1 MRTQRRRVDVKGKF
15 NTLLKFVVM
24 ALCSASAW
32 AQVTINPGDIL
43 VTDPGAVNGH
53 GAVLRIDPTSGAQTV
68 VSQGGLFS
76 RPTALAIEA
85 DGKIVTANRTLPGV
99 VRVDPQTGGQ
109 TIVASQPIVDPFG
122 LALEANGSIVVS
134 DLGCRDHSCT
144 SGLARTPAVY
154 RINPVS
160 GAVTTVTAGGYL
172 DSPFA
177 IPVHANGGIL
187 VTDATSSLSP
197 LTGQGGIIRINPA
210 TGAQTV
216 VSQGRLD
223 FGCPFGIAVD
233 ANGMILN
240 TVLTF
245 GGYGCAPAAIF
256 RANPTVDQNT
266 AFSPHSMN
274 WAGPFGLAVDS
285 DGSVVVAEEAYQ
297 AIFRVNPN
305 TGFPTQISRFGNFV
319 APTHVAIARP
329 ATANVSV
336 TLTGNAATVTAGD
349 GITYTYTITVN

>member
-1 MRTQRRRVDVKGKF
+1 MKGKF

-134 DLGCRDHSCT
+134 DL
-144 SGLARTPAVY
+144 
-154 RINPVS
+154 
-160 GAVTTVTAGGYL
+160 
-172 DSPFA
+172 
-177 IPVHANGGIL
+177 
-187 VTDATSSLSP
+187 
-197 LTGQGGIIRINPA
+197 
-210 TGAQTV
+210 
-216 VSQGRLD
+216 
-223 FGCPFGIAVD
+223 
-233 ANGMILN
+233 
-240 TVLTF
+240 
-245 GGYGCAPAAIF
+245 
-256 RANPTVDQNT
+256 
-266 AFSPHSMN
+266 
-274 WAGPFGLAVDS
+274 
-285 DGSVVVAEEAYQ
+285 EELL
-297 AIFRVNPN
+297 R
-305 TGFPTQISRFGNFV
+305 
-319 APTHVAIARP
+319 
-329 ATANVSV
+329 
-336 TLTGNAATVTAGD
+336 
-349 GITYTYTITVN
+349 